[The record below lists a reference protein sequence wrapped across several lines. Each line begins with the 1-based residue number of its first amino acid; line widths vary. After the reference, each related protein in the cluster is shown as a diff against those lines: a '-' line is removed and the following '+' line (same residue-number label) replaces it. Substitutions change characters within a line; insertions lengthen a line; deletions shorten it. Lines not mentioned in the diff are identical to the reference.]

1 MDEIKPVME
10 KSREIHSKQKEQKG
24 QRPHAGSQ
32 EVGEAPKV
40 GEASWGPVSFISCG
54 VFSPRAVGGF
64 SAQ

>member
-1 MDEIKPVME
+1 MDTLGE
-10 KSREIHSKQKEQKG
+10 KHSKQKEQKG

-32 EVGEAPKV
+32 EVGEGPEV
-40 GEASWGPVSFISCG
+40 GEASWGPVSFISRG